1 MGECATCRH
10 MRRIVSD
17 RGSVFILCRRSA
29 EDSRFPKYPR
39 LPVAGCAGFEQEQD
53 AREMKP
59 Q

>member
-1 MGECATCRH
+1 

-39 LPVAGCAGFEQEQD
+39 LPVIGCAGFEAEPD
-53 AREMKP
+53 ARDKNPEKP
-59 Q
+59 VR